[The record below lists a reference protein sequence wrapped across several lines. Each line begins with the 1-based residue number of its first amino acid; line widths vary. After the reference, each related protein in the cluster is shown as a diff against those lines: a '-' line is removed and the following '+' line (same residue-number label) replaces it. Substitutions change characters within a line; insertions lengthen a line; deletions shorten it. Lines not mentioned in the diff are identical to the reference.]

1 MILFAILFAVLATS
15 AVVLLSLGYRSFKT
29 DPLESLSSE
38 DRALIKDESRLRRK
52 NNGLIRR
59 TGQRL
64 APSLSRLFGGGYR
77 NWVDNQIVLNGRK
90 QFSDFT
96 SFMEYKGAIVLLCG
110 LGGVATLIALRTPG
124 FLIALIIVGLFLPDL
139 MLMQSARKRQ
149 EQIDDALPD
158 FLDILAITV
167 SAGLAFRSALAKVT
181 ERTEGPLAEE
191 MRTVLHQLDMG
202 ETVYDAFTALRSR
215 TTSDSLESF
224 ITTLL
229 QAEELGAPL
238 ADTLETI
245 SLDMRQTTAQ
255 KARQSASKASPKI
268 EAVVT
273 MIMVPGTMALILVS
287 MIFVAGLDKIELG
300 DVNF

>member
-124 FLIALIIVGLFLPDL
+124 FLIVLIIVGLFLPDL

-202 ETVYDAFTALRSR
+202 EAVYDAFTALRSR

-268 EAVVT
+268 AAVVT

>member
-1 MILFAILFAVLATS
+1 MILFALLFALLATF
-15 AVVLLSLGYRSFKT
+15 AVVLLCLGFRSFKT
-29 DPLESLSSE
+29 DPLDSLSSE

-96 SFMEYKGAIVLLCG
+96 AFMEYKGAIVLLCG
-110 LGGVATLIALRTPG
+110 LGGIATLIALRTPG
-124 FLIALIIVGLFLPDL
+124 FLIVLIIVGLFLPDL

-268 EAVVT
+268 AAVVT